1 VHGWIFTRPKTR
13 FGNSSR
19 GEEYGVGKFL
29 IWIIRQYQRFLSPLL
44 GQNCRFHPTCS
55 QYAVE
60 AIGKYG
66 ALVGTWYATRRIL
79 RCHPFCAGGYD
90 PVP

>member
-1 VHGWIFTRPKTR
+1 M
-13 FGNSSR
+13 
-19 GEEYGVGKFL
+19 GKIL

-66 ALVGTWYATRRIL
+66 ALVGMWYAARRIL

>member
-1 VHGWIFTRPKTR
+1 MRCG
-13 FGNSSR
+13 SSSN
-19 GEEYGVGKFL
+19 GEEYCVGKLL
-29 IWIIRQYQRFLSPLL
+29 IWTIRQYQRFLSPLL
-44 GQNCRFHPTCS
+44 GQNCRFYPTCS

-66 ALVGTWYATRRIL
+66 AIVGTYHAARRIL

>member
-1 VHGWIFTRPKTR
+1 M
-13 FGNSSR
+13 
-19 GEEYGVGKFL
+19 GKLL
-29 IWIIRQYQRFLSPLL
+29 IWMIRQYQRFLSPLL

-66 ALVGTWYATRRIL
+66 VIVGLYYATRRIL

>member
-1 VHGWIFTRPKTR
+1 M
-13 FGNSSR
+13 
-19 GEEYGVGKFL
+19 GKIL

-44 GQNCRFHPTCS
+44 GQNSRFHPTCS

-66 ALVGTWYATRRIL
+66 ALVGMWYAARRIL